1 MNESATPLT
10 EISNLQRY
18 LRTLS
23 YRYPEIP
30 PPPVDGIFDSAT
42 RASLEAFQVFAN
54 LPVTGT
60 ADRTTWEAL
69 YAAYLDTLF
78 NASLPTPLPVFP
90 LSPPTSTVKLGDNSF
105 LVSSVQYLLLELET
119 LYDFPAM
126 LEISGNYDAETAKAV
141 AYFQK
146 LCLLPQT
153 GEVDKRTWNYLVGA
167 YIAED
172 AMREQ
177 T

>member
-1 MNESATPLT
+1 MNEAITPLT

-30 PPPVDGIFDSAT
+30 SPPVDGIFDSAT
-42 RASLEAFQVFAN
+42 RTSLEAFQVFAD

-60 ADRTTWEAL
+60 ADRATWEAL

-90 LSPPTSTVKLGDNSF
+90 HFPPNFTVKLGDNSF

-126 LEISGNYDAETAKAV
+126 LEINGNYDTETAKAV
-141 AYFQK
+141 SYFQK